1 MGSFTVHP
9 LQERELVE
17 IHAGGAWLV
26 VTDTHRVMVIKGSS
40 ESSEETAP
48 ASSIRL
54 GDSVKCDTGV
64 QKVSAI
70 RKYKDSVQV
79 VELGL
84 LPDFPIATHML
95 PSSAILSK
103 GVRAG
108 RSRGGRREQ
117 RRGKS
122 AQTNAMPNTDSD
134 LAYPI

>member
-1 MGSFTVHP
+1 MG
-9 LQERELVE
+9 
-17 IHAGGAWLV
+17 
-26 VTDTHRVMVIKGSS
+26 THRVMVIKGSS

-64 QKVSAI
+64 QKVSDV
-70 RKYKDSVQV
+70 RKYKESVRV

-84 LPDFPIATHML
+84 WPDFPIATHML

-103 GVRAG
+103 GARAG
-108 RSRGGRREQ
+108 RSRGRTWEQ

-122 AQTNAMPNTDSD
+122 ARTDVMPNTDSD
-134 LAYPI
+134 LAYPK